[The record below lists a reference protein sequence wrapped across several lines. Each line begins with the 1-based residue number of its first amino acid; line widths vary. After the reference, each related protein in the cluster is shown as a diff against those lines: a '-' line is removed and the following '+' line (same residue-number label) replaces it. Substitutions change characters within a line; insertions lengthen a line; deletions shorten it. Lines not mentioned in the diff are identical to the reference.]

1 MRREPATVTRSREVL
16 LVFLGALVVLVT
28 GCSSGGGKTTPTSTP
43 PPAAV
48 VVSTTASSTAAP
60 PTSSAPP
67 ATVDLSGSWSGKY
80 SGAFTG
86 TFKLTWQQ
94 TGSTLSGTIDLST
107 SGTSDLNGT
116 VNGSKITFGTVGS
129 QAITYTGTASG
140 SSMSG
145 TYQVAGQAGGNWSA
159 TKS

>member
-1 MRREPATVTRSREVL
+1 MRREPPTVTRSRAVM
-16 LVFLGALVVLVT
+16 LVASVGALAVLAT
-28 GCSSGGGKTTPTSTP
+28 GCSSGGAKTTTTSTP
-43 PPAAV
+43 PAAAN
-48 VVSTTASSTAAP
+48 VSTTASSTAAP
-60 PTSSAPP
+60 PTSSAP
-67 ATVDLSGSWSGKY
+67 AAAVDLSGTWSGQY

-107 SGTSDLNGT
+107 DGTENLTGT